1 MMNKH
6 SINLLSDDLLPK
18 ADFLTLGRVVGLWG
32 FVLVLGALATVVTS
46 NGLSTKQDKYTQ
58 LVEEKDASDALLK
71 NLEQQISSNR
81 ADSLLLDELEQL
93 KTLVKMKS
101 TVAKKLS
108 DEVTDDAFGY
118 ASTMTALADL
128 HHRDISLSRVAITDN
143 EITFVGYAKDA
154 DSVPQWLSGLEKSDL
169 LKGMKFNQ
177 FSLSESENKLTQ
189 FIVSSSDKKVE
200 RGNNSE

>member
-1 MMNKH
+1 MNKH

-18 ADFLTLGRVVGLWG
+18 ADFLTLSRVVGLWLV
-32 FVLVLGALATVVTS
+32 VLVGSIMATVITS
-46 NGLSTKQDKYTQ
+46 NSLTKEQSKYTQ
-58 LVEEKDASDALLK
+58 LVEEKDASDALLT

-81 ADSLLLDELEQL
+81 ADGVLLDELEQL

-108 DEVTDDAFGY
+108 DEVSDDAFGY
-118 ASTMTALADL
+118 SSTMSALADL
-128 HHRDISLSRVAITDN
+128 HHRDISLNRVAIIDN
-143 EITFVGYAKDA
+143 EITFIGHAKDA

-169 LKGMKFNQ
+169 LKGMKFSQ

-189 FIVSSSDKKVE
+189 FIVSSSDKKIDK
-200 RGNNSE
+200 GGNSE

>member
-1 MMNKH
+1 MNKH
-6 SINLLSDDLLPK
+6 SINLLSEDLLPK
-18 ADFLTLGRVVGLWG
+18 TDFLTLGRVIGLWVG
-32 FVLVLGALATVVTS
+32 VLVVGILLTVITG
-46 NGLSTKQDKYTQ
+46 NGLSKTQSKYTQ
-58 LVEEKDASDALLK
+58 LIEEKDASDVLLK

-81 ADSLLLDELEQL
+81 ADSVLLDELEQL
-93 KTLVKMKS
+93 KILVKMKS

-118 ASTMTALADL
+118 SSTMTALADL
-128 HHRDISLSRVAITDN
+128 HHRDISLNRVAIIDN

-169 LKGMKFNQ
+169 LKGMKFSQ
-177 FSLSESENKLTQ
+177 FSLTESENRLTQ

-200 RGNNSE
+200 RGGDSE